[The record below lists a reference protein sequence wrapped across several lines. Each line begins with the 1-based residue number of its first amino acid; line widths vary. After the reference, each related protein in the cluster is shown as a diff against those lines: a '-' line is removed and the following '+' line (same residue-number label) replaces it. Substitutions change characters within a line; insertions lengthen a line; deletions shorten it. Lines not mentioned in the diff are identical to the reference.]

1 MIVNHI
7 LQSYVVPQGQ
17 IFSLLAATCASLVD
31 RCELVYHGVGDAVT
45 LCAKGG
51 GVLSKKV
58 EKLHWNADGGSDLD
72 GVTFDCIAVLVVV
85 HVVWVVTGG

>member
-1 MIVNHI
+1 M
-7 LQSYVVPQGQ
+7 
-17 IFSLLAATCASLVD
+17 
-31 RCELVYHGVGDAVT
+31 YHGLCDAVT
-45 LCAKGG
+45 LCAKWG